1 MKVTLLA
8 QLLLRATE
16 LWQRSKWSIE
26 YTCKCAACVTVSAGV
41 AMNARVI
48 MKYLLTCVLVEFF
61 TDLSSEFVIL
71 PSEGV
76 EGWAKIGSWSGSLHL
91 CMYCQGHL

>member
-1 MKVTLLA
+1 
-8 QLLLRATE
+8 
-16 LWQRSKWSIE
+16 
-26 YTCKCAACVTVSAGV
+26 
-41 AMNARVI
+41 MNARVI